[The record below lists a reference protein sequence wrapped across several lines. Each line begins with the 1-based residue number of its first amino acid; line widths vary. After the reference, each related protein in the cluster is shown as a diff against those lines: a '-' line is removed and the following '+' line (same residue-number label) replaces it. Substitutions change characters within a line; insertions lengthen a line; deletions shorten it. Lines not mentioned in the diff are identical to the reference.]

1 MEINN
6 FGGGVSAYRDFL
18 IRTEG
23 QANVM
28 KYTLEK
34 REQFFH
40 HWETSLVRSSYQ
52 PDENEFLE
60 AMFSRRFNPHRDRR
74 LQWLLATAKLNQSE
88 RFGVGLGE
96 AYGKDQDKFDT
107 EPELLYVQL
116 QEHYHTRILGDVVSL
131 FGLRMPTI
139 PPTFWMRQMVK
150 SFVMLPHEKTLVF
163 VAASEMVGCR
173 LFAAMRDE
181 GIKLFADEPVIAK
194 QIEQLYNEIFAD
206 EIGHVGFLA
215 AKLSP
220 SGKAAARWLSRNIV
234 WRIIAGSV
242 PELGFLFSNEFLKQR
257 MHEPFDLEAMAQQF
271 PDRAYAAAAI
281 A

>member
-1 MEINN
+1 MDSN

-23 QANVM
+23 KADIM

-34 REQFFH
+34 REQYFQQLQD
-40 HWETSLVRSSYQ
+40 SLVQSRYQ
-52 PDENEFLE
+52 PDEQEFLD
-60 AMFSRRFNPHRDRR
+60 AMFSRKFDPLRDRR

-96 AYGKDQDKFDT
+96 AYGKDQDKFST
-107 EPELLYVQL
+107 QPELLYVQL
-116 QEHYHTRILGDVVSL
+116 QEHYHTRILGDVVSM

-150 SFVMLPHEKTLVF
+150 SFVMIPHEKTLVF

-173 LFAAMRDE
+173 LFSAMRDE
-181 GIKLFADEPVIAK
+181 GIRLFADEPEIAT
-194 QIEQLYNEIFAD
+194 QIENLYNEIFAD

-220 SGKAAARWLSRNIV
+220 TGRAMARWLSQKVV
-234 WRIIAGSV
+234 WRVIAGSV
-242 PELGFLFSNEFLKQR
+242 PEIGFLFGNDFLKQR
-257 MHEPFDLEAMAQQF
+257 MHEPFDLRDYVRQF
-271 PDRAYAAAAI
+271 PTRAYAAASI
-281 A
+281 L